1 VAATAFM
8 IGFFTALGW
17 WSANNVINKVS
28 ESSPATIKTTT
39 GETK

>member
-1 VAATAFM
+1 MAATAFV

-17 WSANNVINKVS
+17 RSANNVINKVS
-28 ESSPATIKTTT
+28 ESPPATIKTTT